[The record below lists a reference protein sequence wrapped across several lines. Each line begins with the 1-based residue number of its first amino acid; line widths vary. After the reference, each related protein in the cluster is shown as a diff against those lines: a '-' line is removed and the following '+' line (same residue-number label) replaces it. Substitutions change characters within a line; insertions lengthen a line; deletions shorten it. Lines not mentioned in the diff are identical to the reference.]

1 MKKALLAASLVLIA
15 GALVGCG
22 GGDDGKSA
30 PKGASEDDFCTAFE
44 QVTKDTSGVS
54 QDDTA
59 AQIQAAQ
66 DAVAKLADVGTPDS
80 IPDDARAGYE
90 LLIDTIKNVDSNAS
104 ADELTAIFDDFSAD
118 DQKTFLAFVTYV
130 GKTCPDLGA
139 PTSTPTQ

>member
-1 MKKALLAASLVLIA
+1 MKKALIAASLVLIA

-22 GGDDGKSA
+22 GDDGGSA
-30 PKGASEDDFCTAFE
+30 PKAASVDDFCTAFE

-54 QDDTA
+54 QDDTE
-59 AQIQAAQ
+59 AQIQAAK
-66 DAVAKLADVGTPDS
+66 DAVAKLADVGTPKD

-90 LLIDTIKNVDSNAS
+90 LLIDTIKNVDDNAS
-104 ADELTAIFDDFSAD
+104 QDELTAIFDDFSET

-139 PTSTPTQ
+139 P